1 MQESK
6 EHGGANNAVRTSPY
20 PILAH
25 LQSTVVQDIRSIYI
39 YYNILAHL
47 QVAPFT
53 MPSHTDND
61 NDTNTSNTTGTAL
74 PTSPA
79 RTIHMH
85 SNSHVGNGTPNR
97 PRMNSRDI
105 PRSYSGLFGQGGDDC
120 DLLPF
125 ELARSQH
132 TDWLEEGGLLLLIL
146 YIGGIGV
153 FEVLALAAVD
163 YTSSYP
169 LEWTWT
175 ITSVMHCLIT
185 LVYLHWL
192 KGSLFDEQGE
202 MAALTLWEQLEG
214 RPKTAMVKR
223 ILTLVP
229 TLLCYAACHF
239 AHYDIQ
245 LCAVNGFV
253 WAICILGKLPFMN
266 GVRIFGINQTTGIDD
281 EYEYDY
287 PSKQE

>member
-1 MQESK
+1 
-6 EHGGANNAVRTSPY
+6 
-20 PILAH
+20 
-25 LQSTVVQDIRSIYI
+25 
-39 YYNILAHL
+39 
-47 QVAPFT
+47 
-53 MPSHTDND
+53 MPSHT
-61 NDTNTSNTTGTAL
+61 TTAL

-79 RTIHMH
+79 RTISMQ
-85 SNSHVGNGTPNR
+85 SNSNSNVGNGTPNR

-105 PRSYSGLFGQGGDDC
+105 PRSYSGLYGQGGD

-153 FEVLALAAVD
+153 FQVLALAAVD

-185 LVYLHWL
+185 LVYLHWI

-214 RPKTAMVKR
+214 RPKNAMLKR
-223 ILTLVP
+223 ILTLIP

-239 AHYDIQ
+239 SHYDLE

-253 WAICILGKLPFMN
+253 WVICILGKLPFMN

-281 EYEYDY
+281 EYEY